1 MNNKNF
7 FNFITL
13 LIIDILSFLI
23 LFYLSLWIRNHI
35 QSQDIPPFNVISLKD
50 FIFVIVII
58 LFLLI
63 SEKIYI
69 FRYDFWQE
77 TNKIIKSIFLAY
89 LLTLTIL
96 ALMKSNQEY
105 SRLFITIYFLLA
117 IITIPIIKRYTKKLL
132 YSFRFLQKNVLL
144 IGDDTQKNRFQ
155 KEFTDNFYLGQR
167 YTTGDDYD
175 FVIVISK
182 GMCTDHL
189 EELIHKYIDKSDGL
203 YIIPYV
209 SDINFAHSTI
219 LEYSN
224 IQSNSFYIENRLLIK
239 RNIFIKNMF
248 DKLFVLSILPIFLFI
263 HIIISILIK
272 IDSKGKIFFKQP
284 RLGKNNR
291 NFLCYKYRT
300 MYENSDNLL
309 EIYLKNHPEEIE
321 YYETYHKY
329 KNDPRI
335 TKIGNILR
343 ATSLDEMPQILN
355 ILRDEMS
362 LVGPRPYMLEE
373 SEKLGDSKQFI
384 LKVKPGITGLWQ
396 VSGRNN
402 LSFKERNKLE
412 VWYIKNWFFWDDFI
426 ILIKTIKVVLMKI
439 GAK

>member
-1 MNNKNF
+1 
-7 FNFITL
+7 
-13 LIIDILSFLI
+13 
-23 LFYLSLWIRNHI
+23 
-35 QSQDIPPFNVISLKD
+35 
-50 FIFVIVII
+50 
-58 LFLLI
+58 
-63 SEKIYI
+63 
-69 FRYDFWQE
+69 
-77 TNKIIKSIFLAY
+77 
-89 LLTLTIL
+89 
-96 ALMKSNQEY
+96 
-105 SRLFITIYFLLA
+105 
-117 IITIPIIKRYTKKLL
+117 
-132 YSFRFLQKNVLL
+132 
-144 IGDDTQKNRFQ
+144 
-155 KEFTDNFYLGQR
+155 
-167 YTTGDDYD
+167 
-175 FVIVISK
+175 
-182 GMCTDHL
+182 
-189 EELIHKYIDKSDGL
+189 
-203 YIIPYV
+203 
-209 SDINFAHSTI
+209 
-219 LEYSN
+219 
-224 IQSNSFYIENRLLIK
+224 
-239 RNIFIKNMF
+239 
-248 DKLFVLSILPIFLFI
+248 
-263 HIIISILIK
+263 
-272 IDSKGKIFFKQP
+272 
-284 RLGKNNR
+284 
-291 NFLCYKYRT
+291 